1 MSCYLFFFPHT
12 VAEIK
17 YSACLQGSK
26 LVKMLQIR
34 EVIILT
40 FVTLIVGKEPVFK
53 LKPRTTG
60 I

>member
-1 MSCYLFFFPHT
+1 MSCYLFFPHT
-12 VAEIK
+12 EIK
-17 YSACLQGSK
+17 YSPCLQGSK